1 MARPLVRDEE
11 GVSTFWSFV
20 GVLVLVAAI
29 LAVYFVYVVPKFGR
43 APLRAQNG
51 DAVKVDYIGRFENGF
66 VFDTSLQSVAEDN
79 ASYTK
84 AFAFSWRGTWQP
96 LSFAIGAVPLAVIQG
111 FDVGVQGLAVGDA
124 KTIVVPPN
132 LGYGAADP
140 TKIIVKPLFEN
151 VPVRVTMNES
161 DFANTYKTPAVSGS
175 NVTDPFWGWSAYVSV
190 SGSIVT
196 VTNSPVP
203 DQTVHPY
210 DQWDA
215 RVVSVDDGADNGIG
229 RIVVHHLLDGS
240 AVDRIGTRSAPG
252 TVVFV
257 VTAVDLAGGTY
268 TLDYNNPVRGRN
280 LVFEVTM
287 VAITRVA

>member
-20 GVLVLVAAI
+20 GVLVLVIAI
-29 LAVYFVYVVPKFGR
+29 LAVYFVYVVPKVGHP
-43 APLRAQNG
+43 PLRAQSG

-66 VFDTSLQSVAEDN
+66 VFDTSLPSVAADN

-84 AFAFSWRGTWQP
+84 AFSFGWRTTWQS
-96 LSFAIGAVPLAVIQG
+96 LSFTIGTVPPAVIQG

-132 LGYGAADP
+132 LGYGTADP
-140 TKIIVKPLFEN
+140 TKIVVKPLFEN
-151 VPVRVTMNES
+151 VPVHVIMNES
-161 DFANTYKTPAVSGS
+161 DFTTRYKTQAVSGA

-203 DQTVHPY
+203 GQTVHPY
-210 DQWDA
+210 GQWDA
-215 RVVSVDDGADNGIG
+215 RVDSVDDGADNGIG
-229 RIVVHHLLDGS
+229 RIVVHHLLDTA
-240 AVDRIGTRSAPG
+240 AVDRIGQRAASGA
-252 TVVFV
+252 VVFV

-268 TLDYNNPVRGRN
+268 TLDYNNPVKGRN

-287 VAITRVA
+287 LAITRVA